1 MHEKETIL
9 DKIGRVISV
18 AGNGILMNLLFLV
31 SCIPVV
37 TIGQAFSALLTAIR
51 YQIRGDRWIDGYKA
65 GFKRRWLRGSIAW
78 CIMLA
83 VDIYFLLDVRHA
95 YFAAQTNSG
104 ATAPFIAA
112 CVMFA
117 LAAMVTIALQL
128 LNVYV
133 PTPVGDWVRNAVNM
147 VFKVPFELLV
157 AAGLYWLPAVLFLLW
172 DQAFAY
178 FLMIFVAAYYTIAAL
193 CITLLMKNALVRYL
207 LQARTDGTLLA
218 EEGANAAQKEE
229 E

>member
-18 AGNGILMNLLFLV
+18 AGNGVLMNLLFLV
-31 SCIPVV
+31 SCLPVV

-78 CIMLA
+78 CIMLVA
-83 VDIYFLLDVRHA
+83 DIYFLLDMRYA
-95 YFAAQTNSG
+95 YIAVQTNPD
-104 ATAPFIAA
+104 ATVPFIAA

-117 LAAMVTIALQL
+117 LAAMVTLSLQL

-133 PTPVGDWVRNAVNM
+133 PTPVGDWVRNAVNI
-147 VFKVPFELLV
+147 VFKVPVELLV
-157 AAGLYWLPAVLFLLW
+157 AAGLYWLPAVLFLMW

-178 FLMIFVAAYYTIAAL
+178 FLMILVAAYSTIVAL
-193 CITLLMKNALVRYL
+193 GITLLMKNALIRYL

-218 EEGANAAQKEE
+218 EEGANAAQKDEE
-229 E
+229 

>member
-18 AGNGILMNLLFLV
+18 AGNGVLMNLLFLV

-37 TIGQAFSALLTAIR
+37 TIGQAWSALLTAVR
-51 YQIRGDRWIDGYKA
+51 YQIRGDRWFDGFKA

-83 VDIYFLLDVRHA
+83 ADIYFLLDMRYA
-95 YFAAQTNSG
+95 YIAVQTNPD
-104 ATAPFIAA
+104 ATVPFIAA

-117 LAAMVTIALQL
+117 LAAMVTLSLQL

-133 PTPVGDWVRNAVNM
+133 PTPVGDWVRNAVNI
-147 VFKVPFELLV
+147 VFKVPVELLV
-157 AAGLYWLPAVLFLLW
+157 AAGLYWLPAVLFLMW

-178 FLMIFVAAYYTIAAL
+178 FLMIFVAAYYTIVAL
-193 CITLLMKNALVRYL
+193 GITLLMKNALIRYL

-218 EEGANAAQKEE
+218 EEGANASQKEE